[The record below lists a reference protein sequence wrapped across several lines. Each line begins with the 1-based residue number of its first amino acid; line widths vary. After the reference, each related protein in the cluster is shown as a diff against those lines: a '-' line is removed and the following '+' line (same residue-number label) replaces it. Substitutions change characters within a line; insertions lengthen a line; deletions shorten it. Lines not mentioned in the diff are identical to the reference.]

1 MISTKGRY
9 ALRVMLDL
17 AAQPENTYT
26 PLKEIAARQEIS
38 EKYLEIILKNLV
50 KEKFLKGV
58 RGKGGG
64 YQLTRPAGQYT
75 VGEILET
82 AEGPLSPVTCL
93 LPDAQPC
100 PRRAHCH
107 TLPMWTKFDQMAH
120 DFFYGITLEELLTQG
135 EAATSRN

>member
-17 AAQPENTYT
+17 AGQPEHTYI

-50 KEKFLKGV
+50 KRKFLKGV

-64 YQLTRPAGQYT
+64 YRLTRPAKAYT
-75 VGEILET
+75 VGEILEA
-82 AEGPLSPVTCL
+82 AEGPLAPVNCL
-93 LPDAQPC
+93 MPDAETC
-100 PRRAHCH
+100 PRSGQCH
-107 TLPMWTKFDQMAH
+107 TLPMWTKFDRLVH
-120 DFFYGITLEELLTQG
+120 DFFYGITLDDLLKET
-135 EAATSRN
+135 